1 MNTSQETEPLQNAL
15 AGLATVMTK
24 MVTERSEQALAESF
38 PAMHP
43 VGDASGRLLKK
54 TQSAELLMSRFVLWT
69 TGWDS
74 GFRPITKSVA
84 TDCLIVVKFCGAR
97 CE

>member
-54 TQSAELLMSRFVLWT
+54 TQSAELLNVTVRSVDNWMGLGFLPYYKIGSYGLPYCSQILW
-69 TGWDS
+69 S
-74 GFRPITKSVA
+74 A
-84 TDCLIVVKFCGAR
+84 L
-97 CE
+97 